1 MKTHTDTKTKES
13 QRDASRRTSGGKP
26 MNARTT
32 TLALLGFAGAL
43 GLMTTLATDRAQ
55 DAATAVETM
64 TVATTDLRLQTTVS
78 GDVMLAPTT
87 ARSVEGAAFDFDLAT
102 APEASGEFDRAAV
115 VTAAEASATP
125 SLAQRATTDAQRER
139 SDIDPASKMS
149 GRLAALAASGGDT
162 PVEVV
167 VSYADHPELFD
178 DARVAELGGEI
189 VRSYTNLDVR
199 AIRLPA
205 ASLNDLA
212 LETRVDRLSLDA
224 PVMSVSEAA
233 RLAANVPEGAQA
245 NAVWEGAGVGVAIID
260 SGIANHSVLAD
271 AAVQYDFTGGKYPV
285 PIVSNGEIIT
295 PNSVVRDDKFGH
307 GTHVAGIVAGSGA
320 DSAGEFQGSSVQA
333 PLLAMQVLDKKGAGN
348 MSDVMAALDWLL
360 SYGQYYDVRVVNLSL
375 GKTVSE
381 SNTTDPLVLA
391 AEALWDA
398 GIVVVVAAGNDG
410 HNGNFTINSPGNSR
424 KLITVGSLTD
434 GGTGNDFSDDYVS
447 TFSSRGP
454 TVGDLVLKPDLV
466 APGNKVV
473 AAIPNDSE
481 LKKLL
486 PQRDGVCSKTTCSG
500 LYLELSGT
508 SMATPMVAAAA
519 ARMLAKDPT
528 LSPDTIKARLMR
540 SARKVDGEPTSY
552 GAGVLDVEAALNETG
567 TVSGIALSPIM
578 IRDEASNGI
587 LVEDTGGLWSD
598 SQWAAGFLYYSGF
611 NWSQAD
617 GSTTENALSGISST
631 GFMWSDEVGANG
643 FLWSDE
649 GVWANGFLWSDEGTG
664 ENVWARGFLWSDEAG
679 GTGARSLLDTDWDTY
694 GSLSDD
700 P

>member
-1 MKTHTDTKTKES
+1 MKTAKQNTL
-13 QRDASRRTSGGKP
+13 
-26 MNARTT
+26 
-32 TLALLGFAGAL
+32 LALGIAGVLGIMNTVSAPTIDLSRVTGAQIDDSRDMAVMPITAVAAHAGSTSLSISVEQDPVAYATAL
-43 GLMTTLATDRAQ
+43 EREHN
-55 DAATAVETM
+55 AATAL
-64 TVATTDLRLQTTVS
+64 VA
-78 GDVMLAPTT
+78 
-87 ARSVEGAAFDFDLAT
+87 EK
-102 APEASGEFDRAAV
+102 RAAQR
-115 VTAAEASATP
+115 
-125 SLAQRATTDAQRER
+125 SLRDERSEHAGRDAQV
-139 SDIDPASKMS
+139 DPASKMS
-149 GRLAALAASGGDT
+149 GRLAALAATGGNA

-189 VRSYTNLDVR
+189 LRSYNNLDVR

-205 ASLNDLA
+205 GSLNELA
-212 LETRVDRLSLDA
+212 LEARVDRLSLDA
-224 PVMSVSEAA
+224 PVMSVSESA
-233 RLAANVPEGAQA
+233 RIAANVPEGAQA

-260 SGIANHSVLAD
+260 SGVATHSVLAD
-271 AAVQYDFTGGKYPV
+271 TAVQFDFTGGQYPV
-285 PIVSNGEIIT
+285 PVVINGVVVV
-295 PNSVVRDDKFGH
+295 PNSVPRADKFGH
-307 GTHVAGIVAGSGA
+307 GTHVAGIVAGAGA
-320 DSAGEFQGSSVQA
+320 DSAGEFQGTSMQA
-333 PLLAMQVLDKKGAGN
+333 PLLAMRVLDDKGAGS
-348 MSDVMAALDWLL
+348 MSDVMAALDWLV
-360 SYGQYYDVRVVNLSL
+360 SYGHYYNIRVVNLSL

-381 SNTTDPLVLA
+381 SNATDPLVLA
-391 AEALWDA
+391 AEALWDS
-398 GIVVVVAAGNDG
+398 GVVVLAAAGNDG

-424 KLITVGSLTD
+424 KIITVGSLTD
-434 GGTGNDFSDDYVS
+434 GGTGNDVDDDYVS

-466 APGNKVV
+466 APGNKIV
-473 AAIPNDSE
+473 AAIPGDSV
-481 LKKLL
+481 LKNLL
-486 PQRDGVCSKTTCSG
+486 PQRNGVCSMATCSG

-567 TVSGIALSPIM
+567 SVPGLALSPVM
-578 IRDEASNGI
+578 IRDESGNGI
-587 LVEDTGGLWSD
+587 LVEDTGGLWGD
-598 SQWAAGFLYYSGF
+598 SQWAAGYLYYSGF

-617 GSTTENALSGISST
+617 GATTSNALSGISST

-679 GTGARSLLDTDWDTY
+679 GTGARSLLDTDWDSY

>member
-1 MKTHTDTKTKES
+1 MKTHTNTNTKTKVT
-13 QRDASRRTSGGKP
+13 QRDDTSRTHGSKP
-26 MNARTT
+26 MNARKTS
-32 TLALLGFAGAL
+32 LALLGFAGAL
-43 GLMTTLATDRAQ
+43 GLMTTLATDRVQ
-55 DAATAVETM
+55 DPATAADTM
-64 TVATTDLRLQTTVS
+64 SVTSPDLRLQTTAS
-78 GDVMLAPTT
+78 AEALLAATT
-87 ARSVEGAAFDFDLAT
+87 DASVEGTAFEFAAAPATSSGFDLAT
-102 APEASGEFDRAAV
+102 VA
-115 VTAAEASATP
+115 AAEADATRSA
-125 SLAQRATTDAQRER
+125 AQRATTDVERER

-149 GRLAALAASGGDT
+149 GRLAALAAAGGNT

-189 VRSYTNLDVR
+189 VRSYANLDVR

-205 ASLNDLA
+205 GSLNELA

-224 PVMSVSEAA
+224 PVMSVSESA
-233 RLAANVPEGAQA
+233 RLTANVPEGAQA

-260 SGIANHSVLAD
+260 SGVAKHSVLAD
-271 AAVQYDFTGGKYPV
+271 AAVQYDFTGGQYPV
-285 PIVSNGEIIT
+285 PVINNGVIVT
-295 PNSVVRDDKFGH
+295 ANSVMRDDKFGH
-307 GTHVAGIVAGSGA
+307 GTHVAGVIAGSGA
-320 DSAGEFQGSSVQA
+320 DSAGEFQGSSMQA
-333 PLLAMQVLDKKGAGN
+333 PLLAMQVLDNKGAGS

-360 SYGQYYDVRVVNLSL
+360 SYGQYYDIRVVNLSL

-381 SNTTDPLVLA
+381 SNATDPLVLA

-398 GIVVVVAAGNDG
+398 GMVVVVAAGNDG

-434 GGTGNDFSDDYVS
+434 NGTGSDFSDDYVS

-454 TVGDLVLKPDLV
+454 SVGDMVLKPDLV

-473 AAIPNDSE
+473 AAIPNGSE

-540 SARKVDGEPTSY
+540 SARKIDGEPTSY

-567 TVSGIALSPIM
+567 TVSGFAMSPVM
-578 IRDEASNGI
+578 IRDDASNGI
-587 LVEDTGGLWSD
+587 LVENTGALWGD
-598 SQWAAGFLYYSGF
+598 DQWAAGYLYYSGF

-617 GSTTENALSGISST
+617 GSTTDNALSNVAAT

-649 GVWANGFLWSDEGTG
+649 GVWANGFLWSDEGTSG
-664 ENVWARGFLWSDEAG
+664 NVWARGFLWSDEGG
-679 GTGARSLLDTDWDTY
+679 GTGARSLLDTDWESY